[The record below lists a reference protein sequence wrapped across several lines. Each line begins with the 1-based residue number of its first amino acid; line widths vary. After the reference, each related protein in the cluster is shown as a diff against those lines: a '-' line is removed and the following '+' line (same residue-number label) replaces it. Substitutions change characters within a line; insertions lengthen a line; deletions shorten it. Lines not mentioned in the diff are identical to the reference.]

1 MVKDSWL
8 WIFVLRS
15 ARLRMAARR
24 LVLHSSAVFP
34 PGVYEREADAWCVGL
49 PVPAALYII
58 FPEAASSFFFLVLF
72 PHKVVVKFKRDG
84 IRCLHAH
91 FADTSHY
98 LCAAFE
104 SNLEF

>member
-24 LVLHSSAVFP
+24 LVLHNCAVFP
-34 PGVYEREADAWCVGL
+34 RGVYEREADAWCVGL

-58 FPEAASSFFFLVLF
+58 FPEAASSFFFWYCSPTKWL
-72 PHKVVVKFKRDG
+72 
-84 IRCLHAH
+84 
-91 FADTSHY
+91 
-98 LCAAFE
+98 
-104 SNLEF
+104 